1 MRKILLMSSAFAVLG
16 LSGTAEAA
24 CIQTPSCASLGY
36 DSNSACENGLKC
48 PWGNAW
54 YCKVGELE
62 ESVNNAEKAKTCIP
76 GAVFNSDRTCTSKQE
91 VGKVPIGVVVYADG
105 KGHGQAMA
113 LNTVSYSNADWIISG
128 LLRFNHYDIGREN
141 YGIYVYYSNYN
152 YSTWEWD
159 QHTQRPLTNCLSPNT
174 AFAFDQKIY
183 PPYTSL
189 EAASLDLDSKG
200 GTDKLATA
208 MKNIINNIKTQ
219 FDYAK
224 SFNTYL
230 EQSADYETYKDT
242 LWAKGTVTTTN
253 ISSIVDKVRAYK
265 TTGTTAGEWNIPA
278 PAVFNSIKL
287 NYDAI
292 NATYKALGKTFSPDN
307 KFGLGYVLGSVKEG
321 SARCPI
327 LDARFIASY
336 PYNDKYSYDTYII
349 DRSMG
354 DVSDRKYY
362 LKIPKDVALKLPYTQ
377 INVYNAQ
384 PDDLGVFISAG
395 DVSNTSIFI
404 TGKRSGSYGTATS
417 NFNSST
423 YPVIDF

>member
-1 MRKILLMSSAFAVLG
+1 MKKFLLYSTAFVV
-16 LSGTAEAA
+16 LSGTANAA

-62 ESVNNAEKAKTCIP
+62 EAVNNAEKAKTCIP
-76 GAVFNSDRTCTSKQE
+76 GAVFNSDRSCTEKQE
-91 VGKVPIGVVVYADG
+91 LGKIPIGVVVYADG

-113 LNTVSYSNADWIISG
+113 LDTVSHSNADWIISYLAG
-128 LLRFNHYDIGREN
+128 NSSGGYYKFS
-141 YGIYVYYSNYN
+141 VYYSD
-152 YSTWEWD
+152 TDGGE
-159 QHTQRPLTNCLSPNT
+159 QTRHPLTDCLSPNT
-174 AFAFDQKIY
+174 AFAFDQNIY
-183 PPYTSL
+183 PPYASL
-189 EAASLDLDSKG
+189 EEASLDFDSKG

-208 MKNIINNIKTQ
+208 VKNIINNIKTQ
-219 FDYAK
+219 FDYAM

-230 EQSADYETYKDT
+230 EQNADYEDNKDK
-242 LWAKGTVTTTN
+242 LWAKGTVTTTY
-253 ISSIVDKVRAYK
+253 ISSMVDNVRAYK

-278 PAVFNSIKL
+278 PAIFNSIKL

-307 KFGLGYVLGSVKEG
+307 KFGLGYVLGSVKEA

-327 LDARFIASY
+327 LDARLY
-336 PYNDKYSYDTYII
+336 PFNNKYSKYIYEDSIDWGDHTAYYYDL
-349 DRSMG
+349 D
-354 DVSDRKYY
+354 
-362 LKIPKDVALKLPYTQ
+362 LPKDVALKLPYTQ

-384 PDDLGVFISAG
+384 PDAYGIFIKGGDL
-395 DVSNTSIFI
+395 SNTSIFI
-404 TGKRSGSYGTATS
+404 TGQRSGSYGTTTS
-417 NFNSST
+417 KFNSST

>member
-1 MRKILLMSSAFAVLG
+1 MKKFLLYSTAFVV
-16 LSGTAEAA
+16 LSGTANAA

-62 ESVNNAEKAKTCIP
+62 EAVNNAEKAKTCIP
-76 GAVFNSDRTCTSKQE
+76 GAVFNSDRSCTEKQE
-91 VGKVPIGVVVYADG
+91 LGKIPIGVVVYADG

-113 LNTVSYSNADWIISG
+113 LETVSSSSADWSISALYG
-128 LLRFNHYDIGREN
+128 RCSWDVYRFSI
-141 YGIYVYYSNYN
+141 YYS
-152 YSTWEWD
+152 STKWTD
-159 QHTQRPLTNCLSPNT
+159 QTERSIDGCLNPAT
-174 AFAFDQKIY
+174 AFAFDQNIY
-183 PPYTSL
+183 PPYASL

-242 LWAKGTVTTTN
+242 LWTKGTVTTTN

-265 TTGTTAGEWNIPA
+265 TTGTTAGEWNILA

-307 KFGLGYVLGSVKEG
+307 KFGLGYVLGSVKEA

-327 LDARFIASY
+327 FDARFTSY
-336 PYNDKYSYDTYII
+336 SPYNDKYSYHIYVDST
-349 DRSMG
+349 DWG
-354 DVSDRKYY
+354 DHTAYY
-362 LKIPKDVALKLPYTQ
+362 YDLDLPKDVALKLPSAK

-384 PDDLGVFISAG
+384 PDAYGIFIKGGDL
-395 DVSNTSIFI
+395 SNTSIFI
-404 TGKRSGSYGTATS
+404 TGKRSGSYGTTTS